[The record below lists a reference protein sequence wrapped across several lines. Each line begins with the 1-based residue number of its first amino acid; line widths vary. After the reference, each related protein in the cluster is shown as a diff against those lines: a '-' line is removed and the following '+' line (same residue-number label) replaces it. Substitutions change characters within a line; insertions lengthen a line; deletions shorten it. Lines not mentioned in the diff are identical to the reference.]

1 MRQSYITK
9 EVYKKRYIMKF
20 YLQILIM
27 LIREKF
33 TDGIDGHICVVGKI
47 THVDTMLILQMMKK

>member
-1 MRQSYITK
+1 
-9 EVYKKRYIMKF
+9 MKF
-20 YLQILIM
+20 YLQIIIM

-33 TDGIDGHICVVGKI
+33 TDGNDGHICVVGKI